1 MNWCEEKV
9 GTLTYINNADD
20 LLDFIA
26 NYLGHCIEK
35 GIKLKI
41 YYIDL
46 MNNNP
51 DDFEIKTLHPKR
63 IVDDFIKDKPEHGY
77 SEDVITKQAL
87 PVINA
92 TTNFTM
98 FHPILN
104 ILRLMQTS
112 IKSKLGKDIEINQI
126 KHAPTI
132 RNDYGI
138 TVETFLISII
148 GQLLYNNPEDLN
160 NDTIEPLN
168 SLGGDLGF
176 NRNELRQFKIVLIT
190 ELENYIGINKEELK
204 IAFLQTIKEQM
215 VTDMELEKEQ
225 TIFVAYMP
233 IRIIKYL
240 GSLN

>member
-1 MNWCEEKV
+1 MNWCDQKL
-9 GTLTYINNADD
+9 GTLTYINEPK
-20 LLDFIA
+20 LLFKFIKDYA
-26 NYLGHCIEK
+26 GYHQCLQE

-51 DDFEIKTLHPKR
+51 KDVKQHARHVVQLVYDYDSERELPQ
-63 IVDDFIKDKPEHGY
+63 DFITEK
-77 SEDVITKQAL
+77 AL

-92 TTNFTM
+92 TETTWM
-98 FHPILN
+98 FDPIIKL
-104 ILRLMQTS
+104 LRVLREGINT
-112 IKSKLGKDIEINQI
+112 KLRKDITLNEIIQ
-126 KHAPTI
+126 APTI
-132 RNDYGI
+132 INDYPI

-148 GQLLYNNPEDLN
+148 GQFLYNNPKNLN

-168 SLGGDLGF
+168 SLGEHLGF
-176 NRNELRQFKIVLIT
+176 HGKKLRQFKIVLIT
-190 ELENYIGINKEELK
+190 LLENYITTNKEELK

-233 IRIIKYL
+233 KRIIKDL
-240 GSLN
+240 RSLN